1 MRRSDDKVE
10 VMIATPLE
18 EELAA
23 RIEAADDRIRLLYEP
38 ELLPPP
44 RYVADHKGDPA
55 FRRDEQ
61 GERRW
66 REMLG
71 HSEVLFGAPG
81 ESAEGLEYVL
91 THGQRLRWVQATNAG
106 TGQQIKESGIRLE
119 VLDEVAVTTASG
131 VHATPLA
138 EFALLGMLH
147 FAKQLPKLARFQR
160 DRHWERLHFR
170 ELRNMRLLVVG
181 LGSIGRE
188 VARLGNHLGM
198 RVTGIKR
205 DPSITE
211 PGVERIYPPEQLTE
225 VISDAD
231 AVVVTLPLTSET
243 AELVGREAIDAMK
256 SDAIFVNVGRGGV
269 VDEEALLGALE
280 NSNLAGAAL
289 DVYREEPLPTESRL
303 WDLPN
308 VILSPHSAAS
318 SESENERIVDL
329 FIQNLGRYLAGE
341 PLVNRLRP
349 NHLY

>member
-1 MRRSDDKVE
+1 MGRSADTVE

-18 EELAA
+18 EELAT
-23 RIEAADDRIRLLYEP
+23 RVEAADERIRLLYEP

-44 RYVADHKGDPA
+44 RYVSDHKGDPA

-71 HSEVLFGAPG
+71 HSEILFGAPG
-81 ESAEGLEYVL
+81 ESVEGLEYVL

-138 EFALLGMLH
+138 EFALLGILH
-147 FAKQLPKLARFQR
+147 FAKEVPKLAQLQR
-160 DRHWERLHFR
+160 DRHWERMHFR
-170 ELRNMRLLVVG
+170 ELRNMKLLVVG
-181 LGSIGRE
+181 LGSIGKE
-188 VARLGNHLGM
+188 VARLGDHLGM

-205 DPSITE
+205 DSTVTE
-211 PGVERIYPPEQLTE
+211 PGVKRVYPPEQLTE
-225 VISDAD
+225 LVSEAD

-243 AELVGREAIDAMK
+243 AELVDREAIDAMK

-269 VDEEALLGALE
+269 VDEEALLKALE
-280 NSNLAGAAL
+280 NSRLAGAAL
-289 DVYREEPLPTESRL
+289 DVFRQEPLPTESRL

-308 VILSPHSAAS
+308 VLLSPHSAAA

-329 FIQNLGRYLAGE
+329 FIRNLDRYLSGE
-341 PLVNRLRP
+341 PLANRLRP
-349 NHLY
+349 DHLY